1 MSAPAASR
9 PLDPLVDIPTLDPA
23 FMMNPD
29 HVLPAVAKVLQA
41 RYEARFRQRRAEI
54 GLPLPKRPRRH
65 KFRPAPGI
73 LDAAEIEG

>member
-29 HVLPAVAKVLQA
+29 HVLPTVAKVLQA
-41 RYEARFRQRRAEI
+41 RYRAQWGAYRASI
-54 GLPLPKRPRRH
+54 GLPLPKRRR
-65 KFRPAPGI
+65 KIKLPPGVFDVVDNE
-73 LDAAEIEG
+73 LG